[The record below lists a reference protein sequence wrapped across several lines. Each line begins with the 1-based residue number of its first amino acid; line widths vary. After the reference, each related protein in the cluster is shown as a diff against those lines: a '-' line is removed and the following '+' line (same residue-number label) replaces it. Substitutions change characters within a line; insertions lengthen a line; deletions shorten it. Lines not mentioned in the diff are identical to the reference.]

1 MKRSLITLVLLT
13 VSSGSILRAQDVEL
27 EVLVRDPIVRFVR
40 AADLP
45 RQCGTG
51 AKIEACTAFAGQ
63 RLACDCEQTGDRWRL
78 GARAQF
84 IPVMYIL
91 GAKHVVHEREHV
103 SDIRAAVEDH
113 VRLLNAL
120 EFESAE
126 SCGAEAEYHT
136 AAFTSVM
143 DGFKLASN
151 AARHP
156 QLARTVASAR

>member
-13 VSSGSILRAQDVEL
+13 ISSGFILRAQDVEP

-45 RQCGTG
+45 KNCGTG
-51 AKIEACTAFAGQ
+51 VRIEACTAFAGQ
-63 RLACDCEQTGDRWRL
+63 RLICDCEQRGEEWRMV
-78 GARAQF
+78 ARAQF

-103 SDIRAAVEDH
+103 DDIRSAVEEH
-113 VRLLNAL
+113 VRSLSAVV
-120 EFESAE
+120 FKSAE
-126 SCGAEAEYHT
+126 RCH
-136 AAFTSVM
+136 AAADSHMVGFTSMM
-143 DGFKLASN
+143 DEFKLASN

-156 QLARTVASAR
+156 GSVRTVASAR